1 MLKRDKGTNLF
12 ATNKPPAQ
20 LFSPRGRRKVAH
32 SELFSYLCATQ
43 APGRG
48 AARAHSSVGQSSG
61 LIIRR
66 SWDHAPLGPPDKP
79 EHPEGCP
86 GFCFA
91 RQGRGCRPPAP
102 RRPPAGNSSRP
113 HDTPAGNPSLPHD
126 TSAGNSPSPAR
137 HSNFSLPHDKA
148 RRELLPP
155 ARHVRRSPPLPHD
168 TSAGNSPSP
177 ARHTNFSLPHDKAPA
192 TPDSADAAE
201 GRFTASFCRFTDRA
215 DSPLPE
221 QPCSI
226 WDFSYLCTLPSHEPH
241 FSSP

>member
-43 APGRG
+43 VPGRG

-79 EHPEGCP
+79 EYPEGCP

-91 RQGRGCRPPAP
+91 RQGKGHAVHPP
-102 RRPPAGNSSRP
+102 G
-113 HDTPAGNPSLPHD
+113 T
-126 TSAGNSPSPAR
+126 
-137 HSNFSLPHDKA
+137 
-148 RRELLPP
+148 PP
-155 ARHVRRSPPLPHD
+155 ARTTRPPEPPLPHD

-192 TPDSADAAE
+192 TPDRAAPAK
-201 GRFTASFCRFTDRA
+201 GRFTASFCRFTDRT

>member
-43 APGRG
+43 VPGRG

-102 RRPPAGNSSRP
+102 RRPPARNSPVRTTGS
-113 HDTPAGNPSLPHD
+113 HNTPAGNPSLPHD
-126 TSAGNSPSPAR
+126 TPTGNPPPFRTTRPS
-137 HSNFSLPHDKA
+137 
-148 RRELLPP
+148 
-155 ARHVRRSPPLPHD
+155 ARHVP
-168 TSAGNSPSP
+168 SA
-177 ARHTNFSLPHDKAPA
+177 
-192 TPDSADAAE
+192 PDSADAAE
-201 GRFTASFCRFTDRA
+201 GRFTASFCRFTDRT

>member
-43 APGRG
+43 VPGRG

-79 EHPEGCP
+79 EYPEGCP

-91 RQGRGCRPPAP
+91 RQGKGHAVHPLRAVHPPGTPPSRTTRPP
-102 RRPPAGNSSRP
+102 
-113 HDTPAGNPSLPHD
+113 
-126 TSAGNSPSPAR
+126 
-137 HSNFSLPHDKA
+137 
-148 RRELLPP
+148 E
-155 ARHVRRSPPLPHD
+155 PPLPHD

-201 GRFTASFCRFTDRA
+201 GRFTASFCRFTDRT

>member
-43 APGRG
+43 VPGRG

-79 EHPEGCP
+79 EYPEGCP

-91 RQGRGCRPPAP
+91 RQGKGHAVHPLRAVHPP
-102 RRPPAGNSSRP
+102 G
-113 HDTPAGNPSLPHD
+113 T
-126 TSAGNSPSPAR
+126 
-137 HSNFSLPHDKA
+137 
-148 RRELLPP
+148 PP
-155 ARHVRRSPPLPHD
+155 ARTTRPPEPPLPHD

-192 TPDSADAAE
+192 TPDRAAPAK
-201 GRFTASFCRFTDRA
+201 GRFTASFCRFTDRT

>member
-43 APGRG
+43 VPGRG

-79 EHPEGCP
+79 EYPEGCP

-102 RRPPAGNSSRP
+102 RRPPARNSPVRTTGS
-113 HDTPAGNPSLPHD
+113 HNTPAGNPSLPHD
-126 TSAGNSPSPAR
+126 TRISPAR
-137 HSNFSLPHDKA
+137 A
-148 RRELLPP
+148 TRPP
-155 ARHVRRSPPLPHD
+155 EPPLPHD

-192 TPDSADAAE
+192 TPDRAAPAK

>member
-91 RQGRGCRPPAP
+91 WQGRGHAVHPLRAVHPPGTSSAGTTRPP
-102 RRPPAGNSSRP
+102 
-113 HDTPAGNPSLPHD
+113 
-126 TSAGNSPSPAR
+126 
-137 HSNFSLPHDKA
+137 
-148 RRELLPP
+148 E
-155 ARHVRRSPPLPHD
+155 PPLPHD

-192 TPDSADAAE
+192 TPDRAAPAK
-201 GRFTASFCRFTDRA
+201 GRFTASFCRFTDRT

>member
-43 APGRG
+43 VPGRG

-79 EHPEGCP
+79 EYPEGCP

-91 RQGRGCRPPAP
+91 RQGRGHAVRLLRAVHPP
-102 RRPPAGNSSRP
+102 G
-113 HDTPAGNPSLPHD
+113 T
-126 TSAGNSPSPAR
+126 
-137 HSNFSLPHDKA
+137 
-148 RRELLPP
+148 PP
-155 ARHVRRSPPLPHD
+155 ARTTRPPEPPLPHD

-192 TPDSADAAE
+192 TPDRAAPAK

>member
-43 APGRG
+43 VPGRG

-79 EHPEGCP
+79 EYPEGCP

-91 RQGRGCRPPAP
+91 RQGKGHAVHPLRAVHPPGTSSAGTTRPQEIPPFRTTRPPETLP
-102 RRPPAGNSSRP
+102 RP
-113 HDTPAGNPSLPHD
+113 HDTP
-126 TSAGNSPSPAR
+126 
-137 HSNFSLPHDKA
+137 
-148 RRELLPP
+148 
-155 ARHVRRSPPLPHD
+155 
-168 TSAGNSPSP
+168 AGNSPSP

-192 TPDSADAAE
+192 TPDRAAPAK
-201 GRFTASFCRFTDRA
+201 GRFTASFCRFTDRT

>member
-79 EHPEGCP
+79 EHPSRRMPRLLFCP
-86 GFCFA
+86 AGKGLPSVRSAPSTRQEFPPSAQQA
-91 RQGRGCRPPAP
+91 RTTRPPGIP
-102 RRPPAGNSSRP
+102 PFRTTRPLETPPRP
-113 HDTPAGNPSLPHD
+113 HDTPAGNFSHRHD
-126 TSAGNSPSPAR
+126 TSAGNFSSPAQ
-137 HSNFSLPHDKA
+137 
-148 RRELLPP
+148 
-155 ARHVRRSPPLPHD
+155 
-168 TSAGNSPSP
+168 
-177 ARHTNFSLPHDKAPA
+177 HTNFSLPHDKAPA

>member
-43 APGRG
+43 VPGRG

-79 EHPEGCP
+79 EYPEGCP

-91 RQGRGCRPPAP
+91 RQGRGCRPPAL
-102 RRPPAGNSSRP
+102 RRPPARNSPVRTTGS
-113 HDTPAGNPSLPHD
+113 HNTPAGNPSLPHD
-126 TSAGNSPSPAR
+126 TSTGNSSSPAQ
-137 HSNFSLPHDKA
+137 
-148 RRELLPP
+148 
-155 ARHVRRSPPLPHD
+155 HVRRSPPLPHD

>member
-79 EHPEGCP
+79 EYPEGCP

-91 RQGRGCRPPAP
+91 RQGRGCRQSAP
-102 RRPPAGNSSRP
+102 RRPPAGNPSRP

-126 TSAGNSPSPAR
+126 TPTGNPPFRTTRPHAR
-137 HSNFSLPHDKA
+137 HAL
-148 RRELLPP
+148 
-155 ARHVRRSPPLPHD
+155 
-168 TSAGNSPSP
+168 SA
-177 ARHTNFSLPHDKAPA
+177 
-192 TPDSADAAE
+192 PDSADAAE

-226 WDFSYLCTLPSHEPH
+226 WDFSYLCTLPSHESH

>member
-32 SELFSYLCATQ
+32 SELFSYLCAMQ
-43 APGRG
+43 VPGRG

-79 EHPEGCP
+79 EYPEGCP

-102 RRPPAGNSSRP
+102 RRTPAGNSSR
-113 HDTPAGNPSLPHD
+113 LHD
-126 TSAGNSPSPAR
+126 TSAGA
-137 HSNFSLPHDKA
+137 
-148 RRELLPP
+148 
-155 ARHVRRSPPLPHD
+155 PLPHD

-192 TPDSADAAE
+192 TPDRAAPAK

>member
-102 RRPPAGNSSRP
+102 RRPPARNSPVRTTGS
-113 HDTPAGNPSLPHD
+113 HNTPAGNPSLPHD
-126 TSAGNSPSPAR
+126 TSTG
-137 HSNFSLPHDKA
+137 NFS
-148 RRELLPP
+148 
-155 ARHVRRSPPLPHD
+155 
-168 TSAGNSPSP
+168 SP

-192 TPDSADAAE
+192 TPDRAAPAK
-201 GRFTASFCRFTDRA
+201 GRFTASFCRFTDRT

>member
-79 EHPEGCP
+79 EYPEGCP

-91 RQGRGCRPPAP
+91 RQGRGCRPSAP

-113 HDTPAGNPSLPHD
+113 HN
-126 TSAGNSPSPAR
+126 TSAGAP
-137 HSNFSLPHDKA
+137 
-148 RRELLPP
+148 PP
-155 ARHVRRSPPLPHD
+155 ARHVRRKLSLARTTHEFLP
-168 TSAGNSPSP
+168 P
-177 ARHTNFSLPHDKAPA
+177 ARHVPSAPDRAAPA
-192 TPDSADAAE
+192 K
-201 GRFTASFCRFTDRA
+201 GRFTASFCRFTDRT

>member
-43 APGRG
+43 VPGRG

-79 EHPEGCP
+79 EYPEGCP

-91 RQGRGCRPPAP
+91 RQGRGCRQSAP
-102 RRPPAGNSSRP
+102 RRPPAGNPSRP
-113 HDTPAGNPSLPHD
+113 HDTPAGNPS
-126 TSAGNSPSPAR
+126 
-137 HSNFSLPHDKA
+137 
-148 RRELLPP
+148 
-155 ARHVRRSPPLPHD
+155 LPHD

-192 TPDSADAAE
+192 TPDRAAPAK
-201 GRFTASFCRFTDRA
+201 GRFTASFCRFTDRT

>member
-43 APGRG
+43 VPGRG

-79 EHPEGCP
+79 EYPEGCP

-102 RRPPAGNSSRP
+102 RRPPARNSPVRTTGS
-113 HDTPAGNPSLPHD
+113 HNTPAGNPSLPHD
-126 TSAGNSPSPAR
+126 TRISPAR
-137 HSNFSLPHDKA
+137 TT
-148 RRELLPP
+148 RPP
-155 ARHVRRSPPLPHD
+155 EPPLPHD

-192 TPDSADAAE
+192 TPDRAAPAK

>member
-43 APGRG
+43 VPGRG

-102 RRPPAGNSSRP
+102 RRPPARNSPVRTTGS
-113 HDTPAGNPSLPHD
+113 HNTPAGNPSLPHD
-126 TSAGNSPSPAR
+126 TRISPSRMTRPAGNSS
-137 HSNFSLPHDKA
+137 
-148 RRELLPP
+148 
-155 ARHVRRSPPLPHD
+155 
-168 TSAGNSPSP
+168 SP

-192 TPDSADAAE
+192 TPDRAAPAE

>member
-1 MLKRDKGTNLF
+1 MLKRDKDTNLF

-43 APGRG
+43 VPGRG

-79 EHPEGCP
+79 EYPEGCP

-91 RQGRGCRPPAP
+91 RQGKGHAVHPLRAVHPP
-102 RRPPAGNSSRP
+102 G
-113 HDTPAGNPSLPHD
+113 T
-126 TSAGNSPSPAR
+126 
-137 HSNFSLPHDKA
+137 
-148 RRELLPP
+148 PP
-155 ARHVRRSPPLPHD
+155 ARTTRPPEPPLPHD

-192 TPDSADAAE
+192 TPDRAAPAK
-201 GRFTASFCRFTDRA
+201 GRFTASFCRFTDRT

>member
-1 MLKRDKGTNLF
+1 MPLW
-12 ATNKPPAQ
+12 
-20 LFSPRGRRKVAH
+20 AH
-32 SELFSYLCATQ
+32 PTS
-43 APGRG
+43 
-48 AARAHSSVGQSSG
+48 
-61 LIIRR
+61 R
-66 SWDHAPLGPPDKP
+66 SI
-79 EHPEGCP
+79 HPEGCP

-91 RQGRGCRPPAP
+91 RQGRGCRQSAP
-102 RRPPAGNSSRP
+102 RRPPARNSPRP
-113 HDTPAGNPSLPHD
+113 HNRLAQH
-126 TSAGNSPSPAR
+126 
-137 HSNFSLPHDKA
+137 A
-148 RRELLPP
+148 RRESLPS
-155 ARHVRRSPPLPHD
+155 ARHVHWKLLLARTTRPQEIPPFRTTRPP
-168 TSAGNSPSP
+168 GIPPS

>member
-43 APGRG
+43 VPGRG

-79 EHPEGCP
+79 EYPEGCP

-91 RQGRGCRPPAP
+91 RQGKGHAVHPLRAVHPPGTPPARTTRPPE
-102 RRPPAGNSSRP
+102 PP
-113 HDTPAGNPSLPHD
+113 
-126 TSAGNSPSPAR
+126 
-137 HSNFSLPHDKA
+137 
-148 RRELLPP
+148 PP
-155 ARHVRRSPPLPHD
+155 ARHVRRKLSLARTTHEFLP
-168 TSAGNSPSP
+168 P
-177 ARHTNFSLPHDKAPA
+177 ARHVPSA
-192 TPDSADAAE
+192 PDSADAAE

>member
-102 RRPPAGNSSRP
+102 RRPPARNSPVRTTGS
-113 HDTPAGNPSLPHD
+113 HNTPAGNPSLPHD
-126 TSAGNSPSPAR
+126 TSTGNSS
-137 HSNFSLPHDKA
+137 
-148 RRELLPP
+148 
-155 ARHVRRSPPLPHD
+155 
-168 TSAGNSPSP
+168 SP

-192 TPDSADAAE
+192 TPDRAAPAK

>member
-43 APGRG
+43 VPGRG

-79 EHPEGCP
+79 EHPSRRMP
-86 GFCFA
+86 RLLFC
-91 RQGRGCRPPAP
+91 
-102 RRPPAGNSSRP
+102 PAGKGLPSACSAPSTRQEFPRP
-113 HDTPAGNPSLPHD
+113 HNRLAQH
-126 TSAGNSPSPAR
+126 
-137 HSNFSLPHDKA
+137 A
-148 RRELLPP
+148 RRESLPS
-155 ARHVRRSPPLPHD
+155 ARHAHRESPP
-168 TSAGNSPSP
+168 S
-177 ARHTNFSLPHDKAPA
+177 ARHALSA
-192 TPDSADAAE
+192 PDSADAAE

>member
-102 RRPPAGNSSRP
+102 RRPPARNSPVRTTGS
-113 HDTPAGNPSLPHD
+113 HNTPAGNPSLPHD
-126 TSAGNSPSPAR
+126 TS
-137 HSNFSLPHDKA
+137 
-148 RRELLPP
+148 
-155 ARHVRRSPPLPHD
+155 
-168 TSAGNSPSP
+168 TGNSPSP

-192 TPDSADAAE
+192 TPDRAAPAK
-201 GRFTASFCRFTDRA
+201 GRFTASFCRFTDRT

>member
-43 APGRG
+43 VPGRG

-79 EHPEGCP
+79 EYPEGCP

-102 RRPPAGNSSRP
+102 RRPPARNSPVRTTGS
-113 HDTPAGNPSLPHD
+113 HNTPAGNPSLPHD
-126 TSAGNSPSPAR
+126 TSTGNSSSPAR
-137 HSNFSLPHDKA
+137 HA

-155 ARHVRRSPPLPHD
+155 ARHVRRDFS
-168 TSAGNSPSP
+168 SP
-177 ARHTNFSLPHDKAPA
+177 AQHTNFSLPHDKAPA
-192 TPDSADAAE
+192 TPDRAAPAK
-201 GRFTASFCRFTDRA
+201 GRFTASFCRFTDRT